1 MSQGVDAEGRFV
13 GTPSFDNATPVAA
26 ALIHAPTHAG
36 ELIFGRPLL
45 ERLMH
50 VCACVGVQRFFVEAA
65 SDERAA
71 LRAALGAF
79 RDSPDVS
86 FVGSL
91 TEVLAYLPADAPC
104 LSLRGNLV
112 VGTLQ
117 VRGLIA
123 NQAARAG
130 EVVTLEGTRGASGT
144 LAVGPLHRL
153 VTRGDTEVV
162 RLAARGRLP
171 FALDGRPEAGREAE
185 RRLARE
191 LRHESAEKDAPL
203 ARWLDRHLSWRISY
217 RLAYTAVTPNMVT
230 IASTAV
236 GLWSAWLFASPE
248 YWPRVL
254 AALLFLVSTT
264 LDGVDGEL
272 ARLTLAASRSGAR
285 LDTLTDNL
293 VHVAL
298 FAGIMTGCY
307 QASTSPAYLYL
318 LILLCGGL
326 GLCAVAGHRARRAS
340 ADREWIATMEKLTGR
355 DFAYLLLLLALLDRV
370 PYFAWGTAFGTY
382 GFALVLWWITTR
394 RWGPGLPGS
403 SGLAETAIEAVS
415 SSSNRGLLAELS
427 YLWRAAR
434 GMRPPRGAASDGSTK
449 RAPEQV

>member
-1 MSQGVDAEGRFV
+1 MSQGVDSEGRLV
-13 GTPSFDNATPVAA
+13 GKPSFDKATPVAA
-26 ALIHAPTHAG
+26 ALIHAPTHAD

-50 VCACVGVQRFFVEAA
+50 VCTRAGVKRFFVEAA
-65 SDERAA
+65 SGERAA
-71 LRAALGAF
+71 LRAALGSF

-91 TEVLAYLPADAPC
+91 TEVLEHLPADAPC
-104 LSLRGNLV
+104 ISLGGNLV

-117 VRGLIA
+117 VRGVIA

-130 EVVTLEGTRGASGT
+130 EVVTLEGTGGAPGA

-153 VTRGDTEVV
+153 VTGGDTEVV
-162 RLAARGRLP
+162 RIAPLGWLP
-171 FALDGRPEAGREAE
+171 FALDGRPGDRREAE
-185 RRLARE
+185 RRLASA

-203 ARWLDRHLSWRISY
+203 ARWLDRRLSWRISY
-217 RLAYTAVTPNMVT
+217 RLAYTTVTPNMVT

-236 GLWSAWLFASPE
+236 GLLSAWLFASPG

-264 LDGVDGEL
+264 LDGIDGEL
-272 ARLTLAASRSGAR
+272 ARLTLAESRSGAR

-307 QASTSPAYLYL
+307 RASTGPAYLYL
-318 LILLCGGL
+318 LILLFGGL
-326 GLCAVAGHRARRAS
+326 VLCAVAGQRARRAS
-340 ADREWIATMEKLTGR
+340 ADREWTATMEKLTGR
-355 DFAYLLLLLALLDRV
+355 DFAYLLLILALLDRV
-370 PYFAWGTAFGTY
+370 HYFAWGTAFGTY
-382 GFALVLWWITTR
+382 VFALVLWWVTTR
-394 RWGPGLPGS
+394 RWGQGLTGS
-403 SGLAETAIEAVS
+403 SALAETAIEAG
-415 SSSNRGLLAELS
+415 SSSNNCGLLAELS

-434 GMRPPRGAASDGSTK
+434 GMRPPRVSASDGSTK
-449 RAPEQV
+449 RAPEQA